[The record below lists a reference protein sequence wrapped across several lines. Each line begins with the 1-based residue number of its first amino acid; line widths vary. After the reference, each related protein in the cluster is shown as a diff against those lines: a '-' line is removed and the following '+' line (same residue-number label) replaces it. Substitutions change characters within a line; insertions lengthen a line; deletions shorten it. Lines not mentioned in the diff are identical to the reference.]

1 MSTYKF
7 KGTIPKRLRGY
18 QWGKGNPAPKDKTP
32 RSAVYRSR
40 GMGSSLE
47 LLIYQALLAE
57 GWRQDQIDIQ
67 TSILGGRSRT
77 GGHVVDFVLYTP
89 VAIPINVNGNYW
101 HRNTDKELETDL
113 AIQQKFGRAPIT
125 IWGDKA
131 KDLTQARAEV
141 RRLIGRA

>member
-1 MSTYKF
+1 MPAYQF
-7 KGTIPKRLRGY
+7 KKAPARLKRY
-18 QWGKGNPAPKDKTP
+18 QWGKGNPPPADKTP
-32 RSAVYRSR
+32 NSAAYRSK

-67 TSILGGRSRT
+67 TPILGGRSRR
-77 GGHVVDFVLYTP
+77 GGHVIDFVLYTP

-101 HRNTDKELETDL
+101 HRNTDKELQADL
-113 AIQQKFGRAPIT
+113 DIEQRFGRFPVT

-131 KDLTQARAEV
+131 KDLAQARAEV